1 MANKNI
7 TFDSFKVLQK
17 VKLPLLI
24 TDSDLTLIYAN
35 ESAVEMLPFSLRPGE
50 RVEVDNYLQHEDS
63 LDFEHML
70 QECKSQGGSV
80 GTLKQRDAEKYY
92 RVIAQHLKDDEG
104 EILFQFEDISQSRI
118 LENHMY
124 EHLID
129 LYNQLE
135 ALQREITDLRARA
148 LRSE

>member
-1 MANKNI
+1 MAKENI

-17 VKLPLLI
+17 VKVPLLI

-35 ESAVEMLPFSLRPGE
+35 EYAVETLPLILRPGE
-50 RVEVDNYLQHEDS
+50 KIEVDEFLQHEDS
-63 LDFEHML
+63 PGFDHMAS
-70 QECKSQGGSV
+70 ECKIQGGSV
-80 GTLKQRDAEKYY
+80 GTLKQRGVEKYY
-92 RVIAQHLKDDEG
+92 RVVAYQMNGDEG
-104 EILFQFEDISQSRI
+104 GIVFQFDDISQLRI

-135 ALQREITDLRARA
+135 ALQREITELRARA
-148 LRSE
+148 LRS